1 MQLSRSIGAKP
12 PRRRHAPK
20 CGLPGPAVT
29 GHAGHAVRWM
39 DHALRRYVR
48 YAGTSATPL
57 RPLRRYVPCPDAAG
71 EDLWVDE

>member
-1 MQLSRSIGAKP
+1 M
-12 PRRRHAPK
+12 
-20 CGLPGPAVT
+20 
-29 GHAGHAVRWM
+29 RWM